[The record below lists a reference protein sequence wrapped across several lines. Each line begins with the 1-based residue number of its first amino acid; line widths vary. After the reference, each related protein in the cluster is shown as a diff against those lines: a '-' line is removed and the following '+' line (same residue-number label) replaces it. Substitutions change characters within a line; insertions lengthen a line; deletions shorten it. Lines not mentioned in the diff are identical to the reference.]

1 MITQRQ
7 IAIHIDLS
15 QVILIPYWGCKL
27 RVKFLSLLFV
37 DLADFA
43 ERQKPYRLGIG
54 QMEAR
59 RGSELQLYIRHWS
72 HVGWERLEQGVAVSA
87 VVPLGTGPTWGE
99 SSQALGGHQNAHK
112 KERSAARKNKRAN
125 PHEYQSLINSIS
137 SFPQTS
143 LVFAP
148 NHTPLGL
155 FSHHHPPLYISA
167 HSAALCQFPG
177 RFVAVGGGAAAAPRF
192 GSCLNRNPYLYGE
205 ECPVQGGLL
214 GVSKDRD
221 CSSNKSQKLDLSLH
235 L

>member
-37 DLADFA
+37 DLAGFA
-43 ERQKPYRLGIG
+43 ERQKPYKLGIG

-72 HVGWERLEQGVAVSA
+72 HVGW
-87 VVPLGTGPTWGE
+87 E